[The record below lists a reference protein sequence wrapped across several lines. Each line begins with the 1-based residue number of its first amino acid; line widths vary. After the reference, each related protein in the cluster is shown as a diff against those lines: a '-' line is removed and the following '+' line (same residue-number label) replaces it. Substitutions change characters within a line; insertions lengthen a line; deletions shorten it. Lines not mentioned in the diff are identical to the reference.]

1 MVFQAKAQ
9 AQNVLLN
16 WFPDGGRR
24 RRLLRVLLAEV
35 VVLVLRLD
43 GHDSGGL
50 SEPARR
56 PQ

>member
-43 GHDSGGL
+43 GHDPGGL